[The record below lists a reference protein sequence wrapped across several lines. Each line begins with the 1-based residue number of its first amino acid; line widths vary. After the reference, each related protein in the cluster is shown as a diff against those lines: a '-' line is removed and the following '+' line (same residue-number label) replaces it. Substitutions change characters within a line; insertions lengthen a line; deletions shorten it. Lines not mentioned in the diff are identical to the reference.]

1 MIRIC
6 GFYDRIYSDLG
17 SQLML
22 ASELKDRYI
31 CVENIAGIPIVDVN
45 VEDFEEAC
53 IPVLQSET
61 ARVIMLGTN
70 LGNFPVDNEQKYVE
84 QTEKLEKVIAMA
96 EKSGAKAIRV
106 YPFMAATG
114 QSAEV
119 SFYPFFI
126 KFRNWI
132 KMAAGKGIM
141 LAYEN
146 LKGTL
151 GESGFQC
158 KMINKTIKDENCK
171 FIFNIG
177 SFYKSGLNPIE
188 ELEEAEGSVDSIA
201 VCDVNRNYREM
212 PLGLGEC
219 KVKEILSKAI
229 EKGFDGKIILY
240 PDTAAYSSLRRKLYF
255 NPVLKMI
262 FKSKVELF
270 KKIDKRFG
278 YTRHDIVSKNDV
290 CRAQHQLLSDM
301 IADCSKKE

>member
-6 GFYDRIYSDLG
+6 GFYDRIFSDLG

-31 CVENIAGIPIVDVN
+31 CVENIADIPIVDVSLK
-45 VEDFEEAC
+45 DFEEAC
-53 IPVLQSET
+53 IPVFQSET

-70 LGNFPVDNEQKYVE
+70 LGNFPVDNEQKYIE
-84 QTEKLEKVIAMA
+84 QTEKLEKVIEMA
-96 EKSGAKAIRV
+96 QKSGAKVIRV
-106 YPFMAATG
+106 YPFMPAVG
-114 QSAEV
+114 QSAEH
-119 SFYPFFI
+119 SFYPAFT
-126 KFRNWI
+126 KFRNWV
-132 KMAAGKGIM
+132 KMAAQKDIE
-141 LAYEN
+141 LAFEN

-158 KMINKTIKDENCK
+158 KLIQKTIKEENCK

-177 SFYKSGLNPIE
+177 SIYKAGLNPLK
-188 ELEEAEGSVDSIA
+188 ELEAAGDAVNSIA
-201 VCDVNRNYREM
+201 VCDLNRNFQEM

-219 KVKEILSKAI
+219 KVKEVLCSALGS
-229 EKGFDGKIILY
+229 GFDGKIILY
-240 PDTAAYSSLRRKLYF
+240 PDTASYSALRRKLYF

-290 CRAQHQLLSDM
+290 CRAQHQLLSEM
-301 IADCSKKE
+301 IADCGKKE

>member
-6 GFYDRIYSDLG
+6 GFYDRTFSDLG

-31 CVENIAGIPIVDVN
+31 CVENIAGIPIVDVSI
-45 VEDFEEAC
+45 EDFEEAC
-53 IPVLQSET
+53 IPVLQSEN

-84 QTEKLEKVIAMA
+84 HTEKLLKVIAMA
-96 EKSGAKAIRV
+96 EQSGAKAIRV
-106 YPFMAATG
+106 YPFTAANG

-119 SFYPFFI
+119 SFYPFFL

-132 KMAAGKGIM
+132 KLAAAKGIM
-141 LAYEN
+141 LAFEN

-158 KMINKTIKDENCK
+158 KMIHKTLKDDNCK

-177 SFYKSGLNPIE
+177 SFYKAGLNPLE
-188 ELEEAEGSVDSIA
+188 ELEEAACSVDSIA
-201 VCDVNRNYREM
+201 VCDVNRKCQEM

-219 KVKEILSKAI
+219 KVKEILNQAI
-229 EKGFDGKIILY
+229 EGGFDGKIILY

-255 NPVLKMI
+255 NPVLKLI

-301 IADCSKKE
+301 IADSLKRE